1 MKRKI
6 QYILLSIIACILLT
20 GCQNVEEPMNTVP
33 SVKTDK
39 VMFIGMTRARLS
51 GNVSSKSNCKFLLST
66 QEDLSDAVEL
76 DAMIGDDEGN
86 TYYRYLD
93 NLTPATTYYVAL
105 YATDGY
111 SKVIGNIETF
121 KTNGSLGI
129 ADVTLEDWDT
139 GEKQAFKNNI
149 PCFLYSE

>member
-66 QEDLSDAVEL
+66 QEDLSDAVSPVSVRHRLRVCIDVRRTRE
-76 DAMIGDDEGN
+76 MEEGRMPKVRHTAN
-86 TYYRYLD
+86 AYR
-93 NLTPATTYYVAL
+93 PR
-105 YATDGY
+105 
-111 SKVIGNIETF
+111 S
-121 KTNGSLGI
+121 
-129 ADVTLEDWDT
+129 
-139 GEKQAFKNNI
+139 
-149 PCFLYSE
+149 